1 MKVYISGR
9 ISGNEKFYRDDFNW
23 VEEQLKDLKDI
34 EAANPLKY
42 DEKIEEKEWLEFLK
56 MDIDILKNC
65 DAIILINGNQPL
77 HKSTSWKKS
86 YGAKIERLVAK
97 KYGLM
102 IFYGWKHFRKWY
114 EKEYRYSIN
123 VRKNNGNK

>member
-34 EAANPLKY
+34 EAVNPLKY

-56 MDIDILKNC
+56 MDIDIL
-65 DAIILINGNQPL
+65 
-77 HKSTSWKKS
+77 
-86 YGAKIERLVAK
+86 
-97 KYGLM
+97 
-102 IFYGWKHFRKWY
+102 
-114 EKEYRYSIN
+114 
-123 VRKNNGNK
+123 